1 MTDLPLFVYGT
12 LLTGQ
17 SQAHLLADLPR
28 RPATAPGALWSLPAG
43 YPALQPDVAG
53 TVVGELVGPV
63 PAERLALVDLYEGV
77 SEGLFRRI
85 LLRARVGAREHPA
98 WTYAMQH
105 PEDRGGRRVPS
116 GQWRPFA
123 RR

>member
-12 LLTGQ
+12 LMSGQ
-17 SQAHLLADLPR
+17 SQAHLLDGLPR
-28 RPATAPGALWSLPAG
+28 RAATAPGALWSLPAG

-63 PAERLALVDLYEGV
+63 PTDRLALVDLYEGV
-77 SEGLFRRI
+77 GEGLYRRI
-85 LLRARVGAREHPA
+85 LLRARVGAREHAA
-98 WTYAMQH
+98 WTYAMGH
-105 PEDRGGRRVPS
+105 PEDRGARRVVS
-116 GQWRPFA
+116 GRWREFT